1 MFRRRRPLLRAA
13 AVGGAAYYA
22 GKKVQE
28 GRDDGAGTPEDE
40 LEPGGD
46 LEDEEPTP
54 SAGLSDAAITQLE
67 KLSKLKEQ
75 GVLTPAEFD
84 AQKQK
89 ILGP

>member
-1 MFRRRRPLLRAA
+1 VISAMFRRRRPLLRGA

-22 GKKVQE
+22 GKRRAENAAGEPEVE
-28 GRDDGAGTPEDE
+28 DEAPVDDG
-40 LEPGGD
+40 
-46 LEDEEPTP
+46 
-54 SAGLSDAAITQLE
+54 SALTDDDISQLE

-75 GVLTPAEFD
+75 GVLTEDEFE

>member
-1 MFRRRRPLLRAA
+1 MLRRRRPLLRAA

-22 GKKVQE
+22 GKRRAENEPGAESDEPVDE
-28 GRDDGAGTPEDE
+28 GAVDDGSLTD
-40 LEPGGD
+40 D
-46 LEDEEPTP
+46 DI
-54 SAGLSDAAITQLE
+54 SQLE

-75 GVLTPAEFD
+75 GVLTDDEFE